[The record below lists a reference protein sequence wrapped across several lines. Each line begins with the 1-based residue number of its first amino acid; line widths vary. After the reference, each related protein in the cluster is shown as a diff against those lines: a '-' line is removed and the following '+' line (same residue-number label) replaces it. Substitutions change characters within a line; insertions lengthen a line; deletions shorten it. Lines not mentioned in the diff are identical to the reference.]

1 MKEEIILENKK
12 DKNKKDKNKKDNSQL
27 EKR

>member
-12 DKNKKDKNKKDNSQL
+12 DKNKKDKNKKDNNQL
-27 EKR
+27 EIR